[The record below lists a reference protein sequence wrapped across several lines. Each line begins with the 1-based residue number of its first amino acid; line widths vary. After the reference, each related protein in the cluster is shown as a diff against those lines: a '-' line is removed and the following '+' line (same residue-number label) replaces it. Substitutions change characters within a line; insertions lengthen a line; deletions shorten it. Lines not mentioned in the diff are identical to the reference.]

1 MHPQNFNRAYLD
13 RVLSGE
19 VVDVWYHLGATSA
32 DTGLSAMRDLRAVVV
47 AGSGHRI
54 ERMAQ
59 AWAARRGTSLLLKFA
74 KDERFTILYAGGV
87 LFSSHGMGMPSASI
101 AIQELMK
108 LVYVVKGGDV
118 KEMEKVF
125 FCRVGTSGGLCDPG
139 TVVVSTEGLQADL
152 GPYRLLSLGKEH
164 RFDPTF
170 PAACADAIV
179 AANAGADFP
188 VLKGATIGC
197 NSFYIEQ
204 NRIDGAIALCD
215 EAQKLAWLE
224 AAYARGVRNIEMEA
238 PMLAGF
244 LNHWGFPKF
253 ATVCCTLVNRL
264 LGDQVTATAEE
275 LARYSLNAERALWNY
290 LEADFAEGRGRS

>member
-1 MHPQNFNRAYLD
+1 MRTEHFNRAYLD

-19 VVDVWYHLGATSA
+19 TVDVWYHLGTTSA
-32 DTGLSAMRDLRAVVV
+32 DTSLPLLSGLHAVVV

-59 AWAARRGTSLLLKFA
+59 QWGARRGTALLLKFA
-74 KDERFTILYAGGV
+74 KDERFTMYYTNGV

-108 LVYVVKGGDV
+108 LVYVVKGGDPA
-118 KEMEKVF
+118 EMAKVF

-152 GPYRLLSLGKEH
+152 RPYRLLALGEEVS
-164 RFDPTF
+164 FDPAF
-170 PAACADAIV
+170 PSACADAIV
-179 AANAGADFP
+179 EANAGAPFP
-188 VLKGATIGC
+188 VIKGATIGC

-204 NRIDGAIALCD
+204 NRVDGAIALCD
-215 EAQKLAWLE
+215 DAQKLEWLKR
-224 AAYARGVRNIEMEA
+224 AHARGVRNIEMEA

-244 LNHWGFPKF
+244 LNHWGFPRF
-253 ATVCCTLVNRL
+253 ATVCCTLVDRL
-264 LGDQVTATAEE
+264 RGDQVTATAEE
-275 LARYSLNAERALWNY
+275 LKRYSENAETALWNY
-290 LEADFAEGRGRS
+290 LESPAYAAGR